1 MLDQEINAVA
11 GDNGL
16 KTEKPEVL
24 MTERGLHKSQST
36 SPDLAQTL
44 FHHPNFLGLRTDHL
58 VEKVQQACSVAP
70 CSLFQ
75 FPSQFLPAAG
85 PGTVAVAEGGSFQI
99 VGIVAAAIDVGV
111 ASPSDYSSQQHSFE
125 DFDWDHEAASDVFVG
140 SGGEWDS

>member
-11 GDNGL
+11 GDNV
-16 KTEKPEVL
+16 KTEKPEVS
-24 MTERGLHKSQST
+24 MIEQGLHKSQST

-44 FHHPNFLGLRTDHL
+44 FHHPNFLGMRTVHL

-75 FPSQFLPAAG
+75 FPSQFLPAAA

-99 VGIVAAAIDVGV
+99 VGFVADVGA